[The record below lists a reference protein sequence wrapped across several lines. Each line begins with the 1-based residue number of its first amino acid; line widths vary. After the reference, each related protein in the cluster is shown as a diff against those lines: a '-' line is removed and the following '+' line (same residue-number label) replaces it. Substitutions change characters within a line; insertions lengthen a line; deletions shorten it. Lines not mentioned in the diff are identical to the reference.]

1 MSVKRN
7 ILIVDDEKTQ
17 TMVFQRYVKKMG
29 HNELIMHSGSE
40 VINFFTEKKPINN
53 ISPYDI
59 DVMLLD
65 MSMPDVSGIEVLE
78 KINPIKGDLQIIVLT
93 ASQDVSLAVN
103 AMNLGAIDYIVKGE
117 KDLLARI
124 TASINNAIAKRNL
137 KYQISNLE
145 RKDKDCVVFS
155 DIIGKSKQITDA
167 INLSKK
173 IINSTVPVLIEGE
186 SGAGK
191 ELLAM
196 AIHGSSIRSGKLFV
210 KVDCE
215 ELTNENAESILFG
228 YENVLDNGII
238 EKSIG
243 KIREANGGTLFL
255 HNIHALKKNLQV
267 KLLRC
272 IQEGEVE
279 QSNNKSSVKI
289 NIRVISATNQ
299 NLQELVEEGIV
310 REDLYYRLAVFP
322 IRIPNLLERGAE
334 DIKLLSENFIHN
346 FAVSEN
352 KKIKSISKDAMELL
366 TSYEWEDNV
375 RQLKNYMFRGVILC
389 DDDVMGVEHF
399 PQIVNSAILGKKN
412 KKLFKKNK
420 KLMYIVNIF
429 DEKGNYRS
437 LEDIEEEIIKKVS
450 DLNSGNLSE
459 VSKKLQIGRSTIYRR
474 LKLNKEDYE

>member
-1 MSVKRN
+1 MPVKRN

-17 TMVFQRYVKKMG
+17 TMVFQRYVKKIG

-65 MSMPDVSGIEVLE
+65 MSMPDVSGIDVLE

-93 ASQDVSLAVN
+93 ANQDVTLAVN

-137 KYQISNLE
+137 KYQISSLE

-155 DIIGKSKQITDA
+155 DIIGKSKQISDA

-173 IINSTVPVLIEGE
+173 VINSTVPVLIEGE
-186 SGAGK
+186 SGTGK
-191 ELLAM
+191 ELIAM
-196 AIHGSSIRSGKLFV
+196 AIHGSSVRSGKLFV
-210 KVDCE
+210 QVDCE
-215 ELTNENAESILFG
+215 ELTTENAESILFG
-228 YENVLDNGII
+228 YENVLDNGVI

-255 HNIHALKKNLQV
+255 HNIHSLKKSLQV

-279 QSNNKSSVKI
+279 QSNNKAPVKI

-299 NLQELVEEGIV
+299 NLQELVEEGIL

-322 IRIPNLLERGAE
+322 IKIPSLSERGAE
-334 DIKLLSENFIHN
+334 DIKLLSENFVHN

-352 KKIKSISKDAMELL
+352 KKIKGISKDAMDLL

-375 RQLKNYMFRGVILC
+375 RQLKNYMFRAVILC
-389 DDDVMGVEHF
+389 DDDAIGVEHF

-412 KKLFKKNK
+412 KKIFKKNK

-429 DEKGNYRS
+429 DEKGSYRS
-437 LEDIEEEIIKKVS
+437 LENIEEEIIKKVS
-450 DLNSGNLSE
+450 DLNGGNLSE